1 MKSRWLVLFSRLFA
15 ACLGLLPLLLLLV
28 GTERPAKA
36 YVDPGT
42 GMMIWQTVAAA
53 AVGAAFYFRKVFSWF
68 RPRKK
73 ETKMDQPAASLS
85 KPDQQGPA
93 A

>member
-1 MKSRWLVLFSRLFA
+1 MKTRWLVVLSRFLA
-15 ACLGLLPLLLLLV
+15 ASMGPLALLSLLV
-28 GTERPAKA
+28 GTERPAQA

-53 AVGAAFYFRKVFSWF
+53 ALGVAFYFRKIISWF

-73 ETKMDQPAASLS
+73 EKKD
-85 KPDQQGPA
+85 
-93 A
+93 

>member
-1 MKSRWLVLFSRLFA
+1 MKSRWLVLLSRFSA
-15 ACLGLLPLLLLLV
+15 ACAWLLALLLLMI
-28 GTERPAKA
+28 GSERPAQA

-53 AVGAAFYFRKVFSWF
+53 ALGVAFYFRKVFSWF

-73 ETKMDQPAASLS
+73 ETKIGQPAANLS
-85 KPDQQGPA
+85 KPDEQGPA